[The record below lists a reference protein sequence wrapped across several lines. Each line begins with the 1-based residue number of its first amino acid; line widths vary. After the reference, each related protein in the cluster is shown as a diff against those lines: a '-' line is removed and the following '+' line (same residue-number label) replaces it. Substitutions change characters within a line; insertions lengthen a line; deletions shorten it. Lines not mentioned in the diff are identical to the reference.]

1 MLICSL
7 FGLCLS
13 KTNKPM
19 TSTGNHIILKK
30 LEIVKTGDNAMPINW
45 HVFWNAWKV
54 INNFKI
60 VFFIINMEILNK
72 GKYRVLN

>member
-1 MLICSL
+1 
-7 FGLCLS
+7 
-13 KTNKPM
+13 M

-60 VFFIINMEILNK
+60 VLFFHN
-72 GKYRVLN
+72 